1 MSSRCCTL
9 PYNISRRSSWPHKGL
24 HGQRTFPSRVR
35 CLLSSCLQG
44 LSGKRGSQVTGVS
57 VNGTTHRKPHVVP
70 DFLTVSS
77 KIRGKAARKHVCC
90 AIWLSRGAGIG
101 GGVIEGTVSI
111 VSISAPPCGS
121 GWMDNIIPG
130 KASIKLGRVLKI
142 KFIFKF
148 ILLLWRWSL
157 PRFAFMA
164 DPGLQLWSNFGVKF
178 YYITLPSDTCSQRI
192 REVGHTKQLQKDSVL
207 LTLGWQWSAWSFPPQ
222 HILLHICRFAKLR
235 WSLGAISSALSD
247 HPLWAFVC
255 SSVEGGKS
263 WLVGALALYMQDSK
277 TVLPISQFC

>member
-9 PYNISRRSSWPHKGL
+9 PYNISRRSSWPHKCL
-24 HGQRTFPSRVR
+24 HGQWAFPSRVR

-111 VSISAPPCGS
+111 VSISTPPCGS

-130 KASIKLGRVLKI
+130 KAKYKAWEGLEDQVYLQVHFTAMTLKPPQICFHGRFWPAALV
-142 KFIFKF
+142 
-148 ILLLWRWSL
+148 
-157 PRFAFMA
+157 
-164 DPGLQLWSNFGVKF
+164 QLRS
-178 YYITLPSDTCSQRI
+178 
-192 REVGHTKQLQKDSVL
+192 EVL
-207 LTLGWQWSAWSFPPQ
+207 LHYSTLWHLLSKDKGGWTHKAAPERLSAV
-222 HILLHICRFAKLR
+222 
-235 WSLGAISSALSD
+235 D
-247 HPLWAFVC
+247 
-255 SSVEGGKS
+255 S
-263 WLVGALALYMQDSK
+263 WLTM
-277 TVLPISQFC
+277 ISLKLFSST